1 MLCYIS
7 PYYSP
12 YFNLALEEAL
22 FESKECFLLYR
33 NSPCVVVGKYQNA
46 YQEVNYPYCVLNSIP
61 ILRRESGGGAV
72 YHDLGNI
79 NFSVISSSDSIT
91 VEYDFLDYLAK
102 ALNELDV
109 NAARKNDIDIYIGD
123 KKISGNAQRKA
134 KNKALHHGTLLYS
147 ADLQRMHYVFCK
159 REGVFTSKAVQSR
172 RADVTNISEHIK
184 NPLSVNDFVRA
195 LAMRFCDSVQEIPND
210 IIERA
215 SELEAKYKC
224 FEWNMAKSPAFTY
237 SFESEQAK
245 VSYSVKSGIIQAFE
259 LSWAYGNESRIAQ
272 ALTGA
277 TLDFYEISK
286 IINLLDFLREEEA
299 KLLLT
304 CILGG
309 SMKKEVVMPKLS
321 PAMESGMLCC
331 WLKAEGEAIKAGEPL
346 FEVETDKVVVQVEA
360 TADGTVEKLLVE
372 EGDTVQVNT
381 PVAIINS

>member
-22 FESKECFLLYR
+22 LKARSAFAIQKLTLRGGGQVPKRVSG
-33 NSPCVVVGKYQNA
+33 GK
-46 YQEVNYPYCVLNSIP
+46 LP
-61 ILRRESGGGAV
+61 ILRVEQHTHIAQGKRRRAV

-277 TLDFYEISK
+277 RLTFMKY
-286 IINLLDFLREEEA
+286 LR
-299 KLLLT
+299 
-304 CILGG
+304 
-309 SMKKEVVMPKLS
+309 
-321 PAMESGMLCC
+321 
-331 WLKAEGEAIKAGEPL
+331 
-346 FEVETDKVVVQVEA
+346 
-360 TADGTVEKLLVE
+360 
-372 EGDTVQVNT
+372 
-381 PVAIINS
+381 